1 MTRVPAR
8 SPGCRAPHAAGFTL
22 IEVCIALVILVIA
35 ILGHVA
41 TVGAAHRT
49 SLDVEER
56 GLALQTLER
65 FIERLRDDPDWETLW
80 LRLRARS
87 VESAA
92 DTALASLSNDFD
104 LATVAA
110 TTYYADFQVPSQLQN
125 ASFLV
130 QVPAF
135 DNGGTW
141 ELRENLNAPRYGL
154 PFDLNG
160 DGLTDATPRNDDY
173 RQIPV
178 VVRIRWGGVGRLPNE
193 LALSTWLR
201 GDR

>member
-1 MTRVPAR
+1 MTRETAP
-8 SPGCRAPHAAGFTL
+8 SPGRRRRAGGFTL
-22 IEVCIALVILVIA
+22 IEVCVALVILVVA

-41 TVGAAHRT
+41 SVGAAHQNAQ
-49 SLDVEER
+49 DVEER

-65 FIERLRDDPDWETLW
+65 FIERLRDDPDWDTMW
-80 LRLRARS
+80 VRLRARS
-87 VESAA
+87 AETTT
-92 DTALASLSNDFD
+92 DTALVSLANDFA
-104 LATVAA
+104 LPTVPA

-135 DNGGTW
+135 DNAGVW

-154 PFDLNG
+154 PYDLNG
-160 DGLTDATPRNDDY
+160 DGLTDATPRNADY

-178 VVRIRWGGVGRLPNE
+178 VVRIRWGGVGG
-193 LALSTWLR
+193 LATEITLSTWLR